1 MDYRDKQ
8 KEEKEA
14 PKRHFDTIVK
24 AVATGIFILSIFL
37 NLVFVVLIIILGSA
51 LGAAKYGEKEEVG
64 YKKVYSETW
73 YAEKGTRNEL
83 AVIRI
88 QGIISEQDRERR
100 LLEYTED
107 PVSGVKNRLDI
118 IKKDKNIRG
127 VLLVIESPGGT
138 ATASDILLQTILK
151 FKEETGLPVVTVAK
165 QVAASGA
172 YYIAAATDY
181 IVAYPT
187 TIVGSIGVI
196 MYNFNITG
204 LMDKYGV
211 EYIAIKTGKYK
222 DLMSPFK
229 ETDREEISW
238 MQDIV
243 DQMLEQ
249 FIDVV
254 ASGRTNLTRNKIM
267 NFADG
272 RVYIAQDA
280 LEAGLIDE
288 IGYFEDAVNILAERA
303 GVEEPAIIELQ
314 KERNLKDIF
323 SWALINIQPKSLAD
337 IVNYNEQ
344 KNPYGMYFLWD
355 GVLTSR

>member
-1 MDYRDKQ
+1 
-8 KEEKEA
+8 
-14 PKRHFDTIVK
+14 
-24 AVATGIFILSIFL
+24 L
-37 NLVFVVLIIILGSA
+37 N
-51 LGAAKYGEKEEVG
+51 
-64 YKKVYSETW
+64 
-73 YAEKGTRNEL
+73 
-83 AVIRI
+83 
-88 QGIISEQDRERR
+88 
-100 LLEYTED
+100 
-107 PVSGVKNRLDI
+107 
-118 IKKDKNIRG
+118 
-127 VLLVIESPGGT
+127 
-138 ATASDILLQTILK
+138 
-151 FKEETGLPVVTVAK
+151 FKEETGLPVITVAK

-254 ASGRTNLTRNKIM
+254 ASGRANLTRNKIM
-267 NFADG
+267 SFADG

-288 IGYFEDAVNILAERA
+288 IGYFEDAVNILASRV
-303 GVEEPAIIELQ
+303 GVEEPAIVEFQ

-323 SWALINIQPKSLAD
+323 SWALINIRPKSLAD

-344 KNPYGMYFLWD
+344 INPYGMYFLWD